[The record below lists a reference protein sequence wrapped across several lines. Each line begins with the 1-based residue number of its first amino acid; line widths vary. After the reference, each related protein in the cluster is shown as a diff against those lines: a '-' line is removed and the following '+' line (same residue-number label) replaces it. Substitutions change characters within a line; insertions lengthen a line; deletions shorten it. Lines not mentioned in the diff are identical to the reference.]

1 MRVLLL
7 TALFASPA
15 LAEGPRDAPRATEF
29 PSVPDYAE
37 LQPDRHGTPARPM
50 PNELGAWAVIQTFRA
65 TCLSIENGASLAEA
79 LPPGFAAWQS
89 GPFFFAEAV
98 PAETG
103 SLALSPTGDIDADDA
118 AGTPIL
124 SLSPAPTGMTCRI
137 EWNPVGET
145 RLDAVPGMVQE
156 WLPFAMAMVRANR
169 PAMTDI
175 PPPVDSAEWD
185 RPCNDRW
192 CPVTA
197 TYSVSGRP
205 MLSLETTLDITDI
218 GGTRP

>member
-1 MRVLLL
+1 MRTL
-7 TALFASPA
+7 ALISVIASPA
-15 LAEGPRDAPRATEF
+15 LAEGPRSAPRATEF
-29 PSVPDYAE
+29 PSLPAYEE
-37 LQPDRHGTPARPM
+37 LQADRHGTPAAPM

-65 TCLSIENGASLAEA
+65 TCLSIEKGASLSEA
-79 LPPGFAAWQS
+79 LPPGFAAWES

-103 SLALSPTGDIDADDA
+103 SLALSPTGDVDADDA

-124 SLSPAPTGMTCRI
+124 TLSPAETGMTCRI

-145 RLDAVPGMVQE
+145 RLDALPGLVQD
-156 WLPFAMAMVRANR
+156 WLPYAMAMVRANR
-169 PAMTDI
+169 PAMTDF
-175 PPPVDSAEWD
+175 PPPVDAAEWD

-197 TYSVSGRP
+197 IYAITGRP

-218 GGTRP
+218 GGDRP